1 MWMNCGFEFGKGKYT
16 RWQPIYVYANFL
28 GEEICGAILFL
39 YAFTGFDAVS
49 QFQRRVKRTA

>member
-16 RWQPIYVYANFL
+16 RWLPIYVYANLL
-28 GEEICGAILFL
+28 GEEICRVILFL
-39 YAFTGFDAVS
+39 YAFRGFDAVS